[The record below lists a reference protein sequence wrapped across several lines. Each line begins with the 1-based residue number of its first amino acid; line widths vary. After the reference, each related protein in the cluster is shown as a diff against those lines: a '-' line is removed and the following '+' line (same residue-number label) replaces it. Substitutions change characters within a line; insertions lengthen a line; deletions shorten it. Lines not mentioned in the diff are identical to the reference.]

1 MTESDPD
8 RQSAIRNPQSAI
20 PEWARRAE
28 VSPSGWR
35 QGEVAAPRVAVV
47 GPCASGKSTLVA
59 ALRERGYD
67 AHAVGQEHS
76 GVPFLW
82 QLGEPDL
89 LIFLNVDVPTTGRRR
104 NSVWPADLYE
114 AQQARLANAREH
126 AALYL
131 DTSPLTAAEVV
142 ERALHFLDGCPV
154 PIAPDG
160 A

>member
-1 MTESDPD
+1 MAESSVDQ
-8 RQSAIRNPQSAI
+8 QSAIRNPQSAI

-35 QGEVAAPRVAVV
+35 EGEAAAPRVAVV
-47 GPCASGKSTLVA
+47 GPCASGKSTLAA

-76 GVPFLW
+76 GVPYLW
-82 QLGEPDL
+82 GLGEPDL
-89 LIFLNVDVPTTGRRR
+89 LIFLDVDIPTTGRRR

-114 AQQARLANAREH
+114 TQQARLAHAREH

-131 DTSPLTAAEVV
+131 DTSPLSAHEVV
-142 ERALHFLDGCPV
+142 ERAMLFLDGYPA
-154 PIAPDG
+154 PGAPDG